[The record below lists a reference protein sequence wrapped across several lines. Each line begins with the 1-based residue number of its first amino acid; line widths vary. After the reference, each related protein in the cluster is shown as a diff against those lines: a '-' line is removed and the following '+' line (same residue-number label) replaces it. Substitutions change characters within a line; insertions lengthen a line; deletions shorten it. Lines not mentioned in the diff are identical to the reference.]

1 MNSYCNLEEIITT
14 FEEFIFNSILIQFLF
29 NNITIINIIIKIITY
44 NFTNLFT
51 MLLGYFYNIIN
62 TCYNKYRFD
71 KLEKTV
77 YKKFQENFENIN
89 KNNNEIKEKIDRFN
103 DNIQNLQLGENEI
116 FEYHLKNLENKN
128 ENLKISLEEQAKNT
142 MRLNEKLDK
151 FKDDIDNK
159 FNLILEKLNKN

>member
-1 MNSYCNLEEIITT
+1 M
-14 FEEFIFNSILIQFLF
+14 F
-29 NNITIINIIIKIITY
+29 
-44 NFTNLFT
+44 
-51 MLLGYFYNIIN
+51 LGYFYNIIN

-77 YKKFQENFENIN
+77 YKEFQENFENIN
-89 KNNNEIKEKIDRFN
+89 KNNNEIKEKINQFN

-116 FEYHLKNLENKN
+116 FEYHLKNLENEN
-128 ENLKISLEEQAKNT
+128 ENLKISLEEQTKST

-159 FNLILEKLNKN
+159 LNYFKDDIDSKFNLILEKLNKN